1 MVARD
6 LFENLGVAR
15 TATLEEIQRAV
26 RRSRAAVHPDNR
38 HSESFTAEERVA
50 IRYCIDETSRILVH
64 NRARRAYLQLLEHN
78 KLPARHGGAGTPFRT
93 IRSLIKAEMRGVRRP
108 PLTPHTYPSSGYKF
122 YNGSYQDLLKTH
134 VEILLKQTV

>member
-26 RRSRAAVHPDNR
+26 RRNRAAVHPDNR
-38 HSESFTAEERVA
+38 NSESFTAEERVA
-50 IRYCIDETSRILVH
+50 IRYCIDETSRILT
-64 NRARRAYLQLLEHN
+64 RDGARRAYLHLLEHN
-78 KLPARHGGAGTPFRT
+78 KLPARHGGAATPFRT
-93 IRSLIKAEMRGVRRP
+93 LRTLIKAELARRATRTP
-108 PLTPHTYPSSGYKF
+108 PTPISSYKF
-122 YNGSYQDLLKTH
+122 YSGSYQDLLKTH